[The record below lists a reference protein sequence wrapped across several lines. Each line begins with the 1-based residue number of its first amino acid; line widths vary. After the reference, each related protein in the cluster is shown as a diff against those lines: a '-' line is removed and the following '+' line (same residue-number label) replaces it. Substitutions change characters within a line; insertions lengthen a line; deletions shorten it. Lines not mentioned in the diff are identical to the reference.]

1 MKIYKFLKYYW
12 DIVRTLIIG
21 VITWCAFISL
31 DLQRIRG
38 GSIHSHKTDHAEIIS
53 TYMYRRP
60 KMLENCYCFLKF
72 RGKLRLR

>member
-38 GSIHSHKTDHAEIIS
+38 GSIHSYTTDHAEIIS

-60 KMLENCYCFLKF
+60 KILETEFSYSILE
-72 RGKLRLR
+72 G